1 MRTTLYTEDNLPRI
15 AKLLGF
21 ENEPKWLTI
30 RFAISISLAL
40 NETINY
46 NNKIDFSGGKIYAWD
61 VITGK
66 GKNELHGDQAD
77 YHDLMAVIVSIANQ
91 QEIMSNKEFEK
102 ALEYHCERGVNVL
115 ATSLREHSDIYSWL
129 KQEFKI

>member
-1 MRTTLYTEDNLPRI
+1 
-15 AKLLGF
+15 
-21 ENEPKWLTI
+21 
-30 RFAISISLAL
+30 
-40 NETINY
+40 
-46 NNKIDFSGGKIYAWD
+46 
-61 VITGK
+61 
-66 GKNELHGDQAD
+66 
-77 YHDLMAVIVSIANQ
+77 MAVIVSIANQ